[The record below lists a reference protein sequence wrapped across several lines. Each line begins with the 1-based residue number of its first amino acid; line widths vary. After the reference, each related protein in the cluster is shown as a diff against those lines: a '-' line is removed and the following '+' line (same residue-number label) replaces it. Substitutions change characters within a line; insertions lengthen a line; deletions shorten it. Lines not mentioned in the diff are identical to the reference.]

1 MHLWDVRS
9 ACALLLLA
17 SVSAFGDTLYTIGD
31 ASTGSL
37 IIQFDAPSSTFGD
50 FSNMTISNYG
60 AWARY
65 SSDHTQDPTTTVN
78 AFEMD
83 GWNPAGSLLTSVWLG
98 MVEPWPAGCLTHPQ
112 TAQGC
117 DGDGEPYDLVFQF
130 FSGAYSNSPSNGEY
144 NGVMG
149 RPELMDT
156 PVTLSV
162 VDPPSSVPEPATAGL
177 ALVAFAGL
185 LALMRL
191 KKRKKMLA

>member
-1 MHLWDVRS
+1 MRFAS
-9 ACALLLLA
+9 ALLLLA

-31 ASTGSL
+31 AATGSL

-50 FSNMTISNYG
+50 FNNMTISNYG

-83 GWNPAGSLLTSVWLG
+83 GWNPGGSLLTSLWLG

-112 TAQGC
+112 TVEGC
-117 DGDGEPYDLVFQF
+117 DGDGEPYDLYFQF
-130 FSGAYSNSPSNGEY
+130 YAGEGSNSPGNGEY
-144 NGVMG
+144 NGMMG
-149 RPELMDT
+149 RFDLMDA

-162 VDPPSSVPEPATAGL
+162 VDPPSSVPEPASAGL
-177 ALVAFAGL
+177 MLAAFAGL